1 MEKELEMEG
10 GRLSYEIRD
19 EGIAITACRV
29 EKSRVELPDTIEGIP
44 VFRIE
49 RKAFLSRKQLKEI
62 CLPGELQEIG
72 DWAFAYCSN
81 LTGVWFPRRNL
92 RMGKS
97 IFKECGALKGIWH
110 LHEDSARE
118 YQSGMLLGAVPV
130 KMETEYLF
138 TPKEAGSQEWIMRF
152 DARLKWFLEQ
162 PDEDGYLNMVYCG
175 EEDIMSNLDL
185 YLAERRRAKSRLCF
199 LRLMN
204 PVELPEEF
212 REELQGYLRE
222 HTKGCESEAAWEV
235 VFREHGNEQDYYT
248 AFTDAGCVSE
258 ENYDALLSQMGEQ
271 YPEMKGYLM
280 RYKAQEMESVDF
292 FDALS
297 LD

>member
-1 MEKELEMEG
+1 MEKELEVEG

-92 RMGKS
+92 QMGKS

-258 ENYDALLSQMGEQ
+258 ENYDMLLSEMGEQ